1 MTEKSAKELA
11 IRRFIGF
18 FLATAVLFGAFAW
31 LSPGPLTF
39 LQEVGI
45 TIGVALVAGVAAS
58 LLGVVMDNVPRSGKT
73 K

>member
-1 MTEKSAKELA
+1 MTEITAKKLA
-11 IRRFIGF
+11 LRRFIAW
-18 FLATAVLFGAFAW
+18 FLATVILFGLFAW

-45 TIGVALVAGVAAS
+45 TIGLALLIGVSAA
-58 LLGVVMDNVPRSGKT
+58 LLGAFLDLVPRSGKT